1 MIKHKN
7 IKDKSEFYACK
18 MHGMTNQMFDGH
30 PYRFHLR
37 SVVDVAMEFIHLIPK
52 PDRDTVLGGAWAH
65 DLIEDAGV
73 TYNDTKNNT
82 NLIVA
87 EYAYALTND
96 KGRNRAERANPGYYY
111 GIRIYKHASFIKL
124 CDRISNVRY
133 SKEHGSSMYGKYK
146 KEYEHFKIH
155 LYDRRW
161 EEMWKVLDDLLK

>member
-7 IKDKSEFYACK
+7 IKDKAEFYACK
-18 MHGMTNQMFDGH
+18 MHGVVHQMFDIH

-37 SVVDVAMEFIHLIPK
+37 SVVDVAEEFIHLVPK
-52 PDRDTVLGGAWAH
+52 PDRDTVYAGCWAH

-73 TYNDTKNNT
+73 TYNDVKKNT

-87 EYAYALTND
+87 EYSYALTND

-133 SKEHGSSMYGKYK
+133 SKSKGSRMFKMYK
-146 KEYEHFKIH
+146 KEYESFRKE
-155 LYDRRW
+155 LYDGRW
-161 EEMWKVLDDLLK
+161 EEMWATLDLLLK

>member
-37 SVVDVAMEFIHLIPK
+37 SVVDVAMEFIHLVPK
-52 PDRDTVLGGAWAH
+52 LDRDTVLGGAWAH

-73 TYNDTKNNT
+73 TYNDAKKNT

-124 CDRISNVRY
+124 CDRISNARY
-133 SKEHGSSMYGKYK
+133 SKEHGSSMYAKYK
-146 KEYEHFKIH
+146 KGYEHFKNH

-161 EEMWKVLDDLLK
+161 EEMWEVLDDLLK